1 MTTKTDIK
9 KLLSKG
15 LTGKEAGKLLLM
27 DNWQVDHRREGF
39 LSDKDISAMK
49 ASLKTPQDIKD
60 YNSYVDLYRLVDYT
74 LKDAKILSLE
84 AQNWLQLSSLI
95 ISRHLEKHFANV
107 DLLFTPAI
115 VTQKQ
120 YDELSSK
127 LRKLL
132 LLEPHSLEEVIIS
145 RAQILSPKQYDEWE
159 ASDTDLSEIAF
170 FYTNYPDK
178 WSQALSEIL
187 ELVKSGKLRPVLV
200 EDQKVYT
207 ASSWRRGQFK
217 PFKKAEE
224 TLERLQKDFQTID
237 EEEEDKILSQ
247 MAFIGEDLYK
257 AGLPEW
263 IEWIDEYK
271 PDLIEGTMARP
282 EGMMQSVRVAIVQN
296 PQPYE
301 VDERGYW
308 IEKGSRE
315 ANRELNAEEDSKTI
329 ESLIYSASERIKAFL
344 SIKAVTEVISEMV
357 GVNFLEDIEEWL
369 QAIEVSVSLFNTSL
383 DSVKTLGIDLPKMKP
398 IKLGQMKPT
407 ASSIKYYKERMGLAL
422 GSDWYSTAVR
432 SLEYEAEEPDS
443 LAQEFID
450 ELKEAL
456 AKERRDGKA

>member
-1 MTTKTDIK
+1 
-9 KLLSKG
+9 
-15 LTGKEAGKLLLM
+15 
-27 DNWQVDHRREGF
+27 
-39 LSDKDISAMK
+39 
-49 ASLKTPQDIKD
+49 
-60 YNSYVDLYRLVDYT
+60 
-74 LKDAKILSLE
+74 
-84 AQNWLQLSSLI
+84 
-95 ISRHLEKHFANV
+95 
-107 DLLFTPAI
+107 
-115 VTQKQ
+115 
-120 YDELSSK
+120 
-127 LRKLL
+127 
-132 LLEPHSLEEVIIS
+132 
-145 RAQILSPKQYDEWE
+145 
-159 ASDTDLSEIAF
+159 
-170 FYTNYPDK
+170 
-178 WSQALSEIL
+178 
-187 ELVKSGKLRPVLV
+187 
-200 EDQKVYT
+200 
-207 ASSWRRGQFK
+207 
-217 PFKKAEE
+217 
-224 TLERLQKDFQTID
+224 
-237 EEEEDKILSQ
+237 
-247 MAFIGEDLYK
+247 
-257 AGLPEW
+257 
-263 IEWIDEYK
+263 
-271 PDLIEGTMARP
+271 
-282 EGMMQSVRVAIVQN
+282 MMQSVRVAIVQN